1 MDQPG
6 QWDHDLGGPKGP
18 WKGSGRGTWGG
29 RHIYKNATTMFPTR
43 PKYLYYASNNNWSVS
58 ENLNNMHA

>member
-1 MDQPG
+1 MGQPG
-6 QWDHDLGGPKGP
+6 QWDHDPGTPEPSQK
-18 WKGSGRGTWGG
+18 SGRGTWGG
-29 RHIYKNATTMFPTR
+29 RHIYKNATTIFPTR